1 MAARAT
7 PLPDSPASAT
17 APRLKLLSFNIQ
29 VGLHTARY
37 HHYLTRA
44 WRHALPGRDGHAAL
58 DHIASLIRDH
68 DFVAIQEA
76 DAGSFRTGFV
86 DQMAYLAAAAD
97 FPQHGLAITRNL
109 KPFARHALG
118 YLSRWPV
125 TVIEEHALPG
135 PIRGR
140 CALQLEL
147 ALPGCR
153 QPLEIF
159 VTHLSL
165 GRTTQQRQLDYLVER
180 AGRDRPSVIVGDLNA
195 EPATLRAHP
204 ALKAAGFWL
213 PDSPPATF
221 PSWAPKRS
229 IDHILLSPQIE
240 LHRLETLAQAR
251 SDHLPLA
258 AEISIRPA

>member
-1 MAARAT
+1 MTT
-7 PLPDSPASAT
+7 PPIPTSPAP
-17 APRLKLLSFNIQ
+17 PRLKLLSFNIQ
-29 VGLHTARY
+29 VGLHTAQYR
-37 HHYLTRA
+37 HYLTRA
-44 WRHALPGRDGHAAL
+44 WRHALPSRHPHVAL
-58 DHIASLIRDH
+58 DPIAALIRDH

-76 DAGSFRTGFV
+76 DAGSLRTGFI
-86 DQMAYLAAAAD
+86 DQMAYLADAAG

-125 TVIEEHALPG
+125 RVIEEHALPG

-147 ALPGCR
+147 QVPGI

-165 GRTTQQRQLDYLVER
+165 GRRTQQRQLDYLVACTR
-180 AGRDRPSVIVGDLNA
+180 SGRPTVIVGDLNA
-195 EPATLRAHP
+195 EPALLHAHP

-213 PDSPPATF
+213 PDSPPPTF

-240 LHRLETLAQAR
+240 LHQLGTLPQSR

-258 AEISIRPA
+258 AEISIRAS

>member
-1 MAARAT
+1 MSIA
-7 PLPDSPASAT
+7 PP
-17 APRLKLLSFNIQ
+17 PRLKLLSFNIQ

-44 WRHALPGRDGHAAL
+44 WRHALPGRDRHAAL

-76 DAGSFRTGFV
+76 DAGSLRTGFV
-86 DQMAYLAAAAD
+86 DQMAYLADKAE
-97 FPQHGLAITRNL
+97 FPHHGLAVTRNL

-125 TVIEEHALPG
+125 KLIEEHALPG

-140 CALQLEL
+140 SALQLEL
-147 ALPGCR
+147 SMPDSR
-153 QPLEIF
+153 QRLEIF

-165 GRTTQQRQLDYLVER
+165 GRQTQNRQLDYLVER
-180 AGRDRPSVIVGDLNA
+180 AGRDVPSLIVGDLNA
-195 EPATLRAHP
+195 EPSVLRAHP

-213 PDSPPATF
+213 PESPPPTF

-229 IDHILLSPQIE
+229 IDHVLLSPHLE
-240 LHRLETLAQAR
+240 LHRLETLSQAR

-258 AEISIRPA
+258 AEISIRRP

>member
-1 MAARAT
+1 MTT
-7 PLPDSPASAT
+7 PPIPSPPVP
-17 APRLKLLSFNIQ
+17 PRLKLLSFNIQ
-29 VGLHTARY
+29 VGLHTAHYR
-37 HHYLTRA
+37 HYLTRA
-44 WRHALPGRDGHAAL
+44 WRHALPGRDTRAAL

-76 DAGSFRTGFV
+76 DAGSLRTGFI
-86 DQMAYLAAAAD
+86 DQMAYLADAAG

-125 TVIEEHALPG
+125 RIIEEHALPG

-147 ALPGCR
+147 QAPGI

-165 GRTTQQRQLDYLVER
+165 GRRAQQRQLDYLV
-180 AGRDRPSVIVGDLNA
+180 ACTGSGRPTVIVGDLNA
-195 EPATLRAHP
+195 EPALLQAHP

-213 PDSPPATF
+213 PDSPPPTF

-240 LHRLETLAQAR
+240 LHRLGTLPQSR

-258 AEISIRPA
+258 AEISIRAS

>member
-1 MAARAT
+1 MTT
-7 PLPDSPASAT
+7 PPIPTPPAS
-17 APRLKLLSFNIQ
+17 PRLKLLSFNIQ
-29 VGLHTARY
+29 VGLHTAQYR
-37 HHYLTRA
+37 HYLTRA
-44 WRHALPGRDGHAAL
+44 WRHALPGRNPHAAL

-76 DAGSFRTGFV
+76 DAGSLRTGFV
-86 DQMAYLAAAAD
+86 DQMAYLAAAAG

-125 TVIEEHALPG
+125 RVIEEHALPG

-147 ALPGCR
+147 QGPGGAR
-153 QPLEIF
+153 PLEIF

-165 GRTTQQRQLDYLVER
+165 GRATQLRQLDYLVAR
-180 AGRDRPSVIVGDLNA
+180 AGRDQPSVIVGDLNA
-195 EPATLRAHP
+195 EPARLRAHP
-204 ALKAAGFWL
+204 ALRAAGFWL
-213 PDSPPATF
+213 PDSPPPTF
-221 PSWAPKRS
+221 PSWAPTRS
-229 IDHILLSPQIE
+229 IDHILLSPQVE
-240 LHRLETLAQAR
+240 LHHLGTLAQAR

-258 AEISIRPA
+258 AEISIRAA